1 MMLSPEQTFRR
12 SNTQTIGE
20 ALSAFLR
27 ESGLD
32 KPVYEHQLMERWPE
46 VVGEMAAKLTYKLEV
61 RDGVL
66 YVRLRSAAL
75 KAQLFELR
83 HDVVRRLNEAVG
95 ITVIHDIRLLG

>member
-1 MMLSPEQTFRR
+1 MKLSPEQTFRR
-12 SNTQTIGE
+12 SNTQTISD

-32 KPVYEHQLMERWPE
+32 KPVYEHQLMSYWPE
-46 VVGEMAAKLTYKLEV
+46 VVGEMGARLTYKLEI

-75 KAQLFELR
+75 KARLFELR
-83 HDVVRRLNEAVG
+83 YDVVRRLNEKVG
-95 ITVIHDIRLLG
+95 TTVIHDIRLLG

>member
-1 MMLSPEQTFRR
+1 MNLSPEQTFRR
-12 SNTQTIGE
+12 SNTQTIGD

-32 KPVYEHQLMERWPE
+32 KPVYEHQIMEHWPE
-46 VVGEMAAKLTYKLEV
+46 VVGDMAARLTYKLEV

-66 YVRLRSAAL
+66 FVRLRSASL

-95 ITVIHDIRLLG
+95 IAVIHDIRLLG

>member
-1 MMLSPEQTFRR
+1 MSFSPEQTFR
-12 SNTQTIGE
+12 SGTPQTIGD
-20 ALSAFLR
+20 ALTAFLR

-46 VVGEMAAKLTYKLEV
+46 VVGQMAAKLTYKLEV
-61 RDGVL
+61 REGVL

-83 HDVVRRLNEAVG
+83 HDVVRRLNELVG
-95 ITVIHDIRLLG
+95 TTVIHDIRLLG

>member
-1 MMLSPEQTFRR
+1 MNLSPEQTFRR
-12 SNTQTIGE
+12 SNTQTIGD

-32 KPVYEHQLMERWPE
+32 KPVYEHQLMERWPD
-46 VVGEMAAKLTYKLEV
+46 VVGEMAARLTYKLEV
-61 RDGVL
+61 REGVL

-83 HDVVRRLNEAVG
+83 HDVVRRLNESVG
-95 ITVIHDIRLLG
+95 TTVIYDIRLLG

>member
-95 ITVIHDIRLLG
+95 TTVIHDIRLLG